1 MSISAGTKNNG
12 FTLIEVLVA
21 VALTALLLTALYSA
35 FFSIA
40 GAGATA
46 NKASVRY
53 SQAGRFL
60 DRFAIETRSA
70 YYRRDNPYTLF
81 EGDRTSRH
89 SEVAFTSF
97 TFPQGSGDAPGSDL
111 IAVRYS
117 IEKDGER
124 RHLLK
129 EVWSPY
135 TGGTMSFHAVEEIG
149 DFEVSFY
156 NGRDWS
162 KAWDAKL
169 EGKTPKAVRVKLT
182 LANGEELVQT
192 TDTMIR

>member
-1 MSISAGTKNNG
+1 MSISAKRNSG

-21 VALTALLLTALYSA
+21 VALTAVLLAALYGA

-40 GAGATA
+40 GAGASA
-46 NKASVRY
+46 NRASTRY
-53 SQAGRFL
+53 AEAGRFL
-60 DRFAIETRSA
+60 ERFAIETRSA

-81 EGDRTSRH
+81 EGERTSRH

-97 TFPQGSGDAPGSDL
+97 TFPLGSGDAPGSDL
-111 IAVRYS
+111 IAIRYS

-124 RHLLK
+124 RHLVK

-135 TGGTMSFHAVEEIG
+135 TGGMMSFRAVEEIG
-149 DFEVSFY
+149 DFEVSFF
-156 NGRDWS
+156 NDWS

-169 EGKTPKAVRVKLT
+169 EGTLPKAVRVKLILST
-182 LANGEELVQT
+182 GEELVQT
-192 TDTMIR
+192 SGPMIR